1 MEINRNYETEITLK
15 GLVLHVLYRWRS
27 ILAVAVICALALSG
41 YQYLSVKRI
50 HDAGKLTKEEAD
62 YEADLAEYESEMGR
76 YESLIAT
83 YEAQLELQDAY
94 EQDSTYYKL
103 NPNGLWIARRTYLA
117 VVDQSVLDKVP
128 AGSGIDPV
136 DSVLPYYSMLLAGV
150 TEEQKQ
156 EVFGTD
162 KFTNELVNSSTD
174 PVANTVSFLVR
185 GESKERVEKESEFLD
200 ARIREIA
207 AGSAQE
213 IYPHQL
219 LQIKENVYFGTDTTL
234 KDSVSD
240 SIKDRSDILK
250 NIETAKKKISDLEK
264 KGEPSKPGVNYVVQ
278 AAFGFV
284 LGGFLMVLLYL
295 CLYIVNGR
303 LKSGRE
309 LTRQV
314 GLPVF
319 GEVIHSGSLHHGR
332 TLDKLIQKWEHV
344 HTPAEEEAVWEGVAA
359 LIRELKQEKILL
371 TGTVSAEEIGRVRD
385 ALADRLGEETEVAA
399 SAGILDN
406 ASALTEAIKAPAVI
420 LVEKRNASKQSGIR
434 REAEMLV
441 IGKAN
446 VIGSIVI

>member
-27 ILAVAVICALALSG
+27 ILAVAVIGALLLSG
-41 YQYLSVKRI
+41 YQYLSIKRI

-62 YEADLAEYESEMGR
+62 YEADLAEYEQEMAR
-76 YESLIAT
+76 YEGLIAT
-83 YEAQLELQDAY
+83 YEAQLEIQEAY
-94 EQDSTYYKL
+94 EQDSTYHNL
-103 NPNGLWIARRTYLA
+103 NPNGLWIARRSYLV
-117 VVDQSVLDKVP
+117 VVDQSVLDRIP

-136 DSVLPYYSMLLAGV
+136 NSIIPYYSMLLAGV
-150 TEEQKQ
+150 TDEQKQ

-162 KFTNELVNSSTD
+162 KFANELVSSVTD
-174 PVANTVSFLVR
+174 AGTNTVGFLVR
-185 GESKERVEKESEFLD
+185 GDTRERVEKESEFLD

-207 AGSAQE
+207 AGAAQE
-213 IYPHQL
+213 VYPHKL
-219 LQIKENVYFGTDTTL
+219 LQIKENVYFGTDTSL

-240 SIKDRSDILK
+240 SIRNRSDTLK
-250 NIETAKKKISDLEK
+250 NIETAKKKISDLQK
-264 KGEPSKPGVNYVVQ
+264 KGEPSKPSVNYAMQ

-284 LGGFLMVLLYL
+284 LGAFLMVLLYL
-295 CLYIVNGR
+295 CLYIVNGK

-309 LTRQV
+309 LTRQIS
-314 GLPVF
+314 LPVF

-344 HTPAEEEAVWEGVAA
+344 HTPAEEAAVYEGVAA
-359 LIRELKQEKILL
+359 LIREQKQEKILL
-371 TGTVSAEEIGRVRD
+371 TGTVSAEDIGQVRD
-385 ALADRLGEETEVAA
+385 ALAARLGEETEVVA
-399 SAGILDN
+399 SAAILDN